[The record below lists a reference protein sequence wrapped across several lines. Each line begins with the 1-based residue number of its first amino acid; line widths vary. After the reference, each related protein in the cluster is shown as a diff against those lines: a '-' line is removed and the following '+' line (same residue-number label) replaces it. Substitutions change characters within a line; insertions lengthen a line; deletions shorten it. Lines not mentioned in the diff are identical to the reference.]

1 MGVVIIIIIVGIVI
15 FLIYQNLPSTKF
27 EKAESLYAKGN
38 ILDSLNVFNSI
49 FDRHPDAPAKIA
61 EIKYNQGLAQISS
74 NKDAA
79 LSFFGQVLNLKKRI
93 KSDSNIDLYNEYEA
107 KTHYEISKL
116 TFQQIEAQASS
127 KNKEANI
134 VSNIKY
140 IDSNIKV
147 GLENEFA
154 ALKLKHISQLAEVFY
169 DFGIEKE
176 KAGKYGDAISD
187 YSKSLNYANDSV
199 NLSIK
204 NLSIC
209 RIEICKLKNR
219 EAIAEN
225 NLVEINKAPKSIQF
239 DFYFRYAK
247 RLLVNGD
254 YNNAEKIITEK
265 LKKNNKEVEKL
276 HSFIKADRQNKVI
289 IKVNEI
295 NKTIENLYGGN
306 LINIAEV
313 KKIYTEID
321 KSFISIENE
330 FPTISSKLYNLRP
343 SLFNRILNFYI
354 DERQYG
360 NAISLIEKF
369 PKFYQYPELIKN
381 LGVCCYNFVH
391 YEKIT
396 EKNYKSIISNWL
408 TAVYSDK
415 VIIKSIEHTSWDDK
429 YTFTLRDSIGAKYEI
444 HDDLPEN
451 INYDEPTEENISIGI
466 TQRELLNQFEIL
478 LNKTISNPT
487 LLSTCQHYYSY
498 EKESIEKVIELL
510 DKDILIAG
518 PYFAKTFSINE
529 DIIEFLDNEYAEY
542 DNEEALLA
550 GIPYLKDNTNTYVQE
565 FANAKELVDTVC
577 TYIEREDLKAI
588 KDANSD
594 IKKSLIDKFD
604 TIKNKIQ
611 DSFYNILV
619 SKIEDDDESDVL
631 IKIMEEVIK
640 FSPINDKL
648 KYQYSAYVSNFCIRK
663 VNNQEISNY
672 EALVLMKQAYFF
684 SATNPRICRNIISL
698 IRFNLLDILN
708 GYTNR
713 QTEIYKFLD
722 ELYFKRS
729 EVFKQNTSE
738 LIKARQGILSQL
750 REAGVDMSL
759 FEENALMSIVSQFR
773 RGQTL
778 NAEGEK
784 IKKVLSYFKKMSEGQ
799 SSQISS
805 DSLRRVFEQLFN
817 EGQLPF

>member
-1 MGVVIIIIIVGIVI
+1 MEAIIIIVVVGIII

-27 EKAESLYAKGN
+27 EKAKSLYANGN
-38 ILDSLNVFNSI
+38 ILDSLNVLNSI
-49 FDRHPDAPAKIA
+49 FDKHPDVPAKIA

-79 LSFFGQVLNLKKRI
+79 ISFFDQVLNIKKRI
-93 KSDSNIDLYNEYEA
+93 KSSSNVALYHKFEA

-116 TFQQIEAQASS
+116 SFQQIESQASS
-127 KNKEANI
+127 KNKETSI

-147 GLENEFA
+147 GLESEFA
-154 ALKLKHISQLAEVFY
+154 ALKLKHISQLAKVFY
-169 DFGIEKE
+169 DFGVEKE
-176 KAGKYGDAISD
+176 KAEKYVDAISD
-187 YSKSLNYANDSV
+187 YSKSLKHANESS
-199 NLSIK
+199 NSAIK

-209 RIEICKLKNR
+209 RIEICRLKNG
-219 EAIAEN
+219 EIISEN
-225 NLVEINKAPKSIQF
+225 NFAEINKAPKSIQF

-247 RLLVNGD
+247 RLLVNCD

-265 LKKNNKEVEKL
+265 LEKNNKEVEKL
-276 HSFIKADRQNKVI
+276 YSFIKTDRQNKAI

-295 NKTIENLYGGN
+295 NETVNNLYSN
-306 LINIAEV
+306 PIDIEDV

-321 KSFISIENE
+321 KSLLSIEKE
-330 FPTISSKLYNLRP
+330 FPTISAKLNNLRP
-343 SLFNRILNFYI
+343 SLFNRILNYYI
-354 DERQYG
+354 DEKQYG

-369 PKFYQYPELIKN
+369 PNFYQFPELIKN
-381 LGVCCYNFVH
+381 LGVCSYNFAH
-391 YEKIT
+391 AGNIT

-415 VIIKSIEHTSWDDK
+415 VIIKSLENTSWDDD
-429 YTFTLRDSIGAKYEI
+429 YTFTLNDSIGAKYEI
-444 HDDLPEN
+444 HDELPEN
-451 INYDEPTEENISIGI
+451 INYDEPTENNISIGV

-478 LNKTISNPT
+478 LNKTVSNPT

-518 PYFAKTFSINE
+518 SHFAKAFSINE
-529 DIIEFLDNEYAEY
+529 DIIEFLDNEYSEY
-542 DNEEALLA
+542 DNEEALQA
-550 GIPYLKDNTNTYVQE
+550 GIPYLKENSDTYVRE
-565 FANAKELVDTVC
+565 YATAKELVDTVRMS
-577 TYIEREDLKAI
+577 IEREDIKAI

-594 IKKSLIDKFD
+594 RRKSLIEKFE
-604 TIKNKIQ
+604 TIKNKVQ
-611 DSFYNILV
+611 DSFYNILA

-648 KYQYSAYVSNFCIRK
+648 KYQYSTYVSNYCIGK
-663 VNNQEISNY
+663 VNDQKISNY

-684 SATNPRICRNIISL
+684 STSNPRICKNIISL

-708 GYTNR
+708 G
-713 QTEIYKFLD
+713 QTRKQTDIYKCLD
-722 ELYFKRS
+722 EVYLKRS

-738 LIKARQGILSQL
+738 LIKARQDILSQL
-750 REAGVDMSL
+750 KEAGVDISL
-759 FEENALMSIVSQFR
+759 FEENALSIRF
-773 RGQTL
+773 GQTL
-778 NAEGEK
+778 NSEGEK
-784 IKKVLSYFKKMSEGQ
+784 IKRVLSYFKKMSEGK
-799 SSQISS
+799 SSQVSS
-805 DSLRRVFEQLFN
+805 DPLRRLIQQLGLD
-817 EGQLPF
+817 EDQLPF